1 MPFDQWVEMM
11 TAWGDFG
18 GLPSGI
24 GDLLSGIADLFGV
37 FS

>member
-1 MPFDQWVEMM
+1 MDFDMWVDMM

-24 GDLLSGIADLFGV
+24 GDLLAGLAELISV
-37 FS
+37 S